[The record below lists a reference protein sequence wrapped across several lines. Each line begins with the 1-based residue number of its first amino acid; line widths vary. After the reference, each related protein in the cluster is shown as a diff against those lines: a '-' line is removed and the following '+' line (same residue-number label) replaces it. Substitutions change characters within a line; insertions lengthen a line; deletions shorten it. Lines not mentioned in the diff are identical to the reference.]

1 MQRCSLPLSRAAL
14 ALCGAALLAGLP
26 SLATAQPAAPVAS
39 AGQRTFPATAE
50 RGTLKITSRTQ
61 GELNGKPVRL
71 APGLRIFNQQNALVF
86 AHTLVGESLTV
97 NYVIEASTGRLITA
111 WLLTPAEAK
120 NERKGSAHAPQ
131 PASAR

>member
-1 MQRCSLPLSRAAL
+1 MLP
-14 ALCGAALLAGLP
+14 CVGVQ
-26 SLATAQPAAPVAS
+26 AQPAAPIAS

-50 RGTLKITSRTQ
+50 RGTLKILSRTQ

-86 AHTLVGESLTV
+86 AHTLAGEPLTV
-97 NYVIEASTGRLITA
+97 NYVMEASTGRLLTA

-120 NERKGSAHAPQ
+120 S
-131 PASAR
+131 SARKRGATAAPLPTPAL